1 MSRREIGIGLLG
13 LGTIAGQVA
22 QVIQER
28 GPALAAQSGIL
39 PVLRKVK
46 VLPLDLERPQARAL
60 GSGIVTTDD
69 GEFWSAPGVDIVIE
83 LIGGEHPALEY
94 QEKALRAG
102 KHVVT
107 ANKEV
112 IAKHGMSLLR
122 LAGERGL
129 HLRYEAAVGGG
140 MPLIAPF
147 QRDLV
152 ANRINGIFAI
162 INGTTNYILSRMSQE
177 GVDFAEVLAQA
188 QKLGYAEA
196 TPKNDIEGIDAA
208 YKLAIMATL
217 AFRSEVRPEQIF
229 REGIARLSARDF
241 QYARELGYAIKLL
254 AIAKHSEAGIEV
266 RVHPAFVPGDGFLA
280 QINGVFNAVLVDGDL
295 TGQVSFS
302 GKGAGPLPTS
312 SAVVADVMAIGHDT
326 VAGAVPPVF
335 PENPSCCVIPM
346 AEVVTRYYLRLSVDD
361 QPGML
366 AQIARTLGD
375 HSISIAS
382 AIQKQAGTR
391 AQVAEIVIV
400 THPARE
406 QEMQRALEE
415 LQDLSGVREI
425 GNFVRIE
432 D

>member
-1 MSRREIGIGLLG
+1 MPVREIGIGLLG
-13 LGTIAGQVA
+13 LGTIAGQTA

-28 GPALAAQSGIL
+28 GPALAARTGII
-39 PVLRKVK
+39 PVLRRVK
-46 VLPLDLERPQARAL
+46 VLPADLDRPQAQAMDRA
-60 GSGIVTTDD
+60 IITTDD
-69 GEFWSAPGVDIVIE
+69 DDFWATPGIDIVVE

-112 IAKHGMSLLR
+112 IAKHGVDLLR
-122 LAGERGL
+122 LAGEGGL

-147 QRDLV
+147 QRDLA
-152 ANRINGIFAI
+152 ANRVSGIYAV
-162 INGTTNYILSRMSQE
+162 INGTTNYILSRMTLD
-177 GVDFAEVLAQA
+177 GVDFAEALAQA

-196 TPKNDIEGIDAA
+196 NPKNDIEGVDAA

-229 REGIARLSARDF
+229 CEGISRLTARDF
-241 QYARELGYAIKLL
+241 RYARELGYAIKLL
-254 AIAKHSEAGIEV
+254 AVAKCSEAGIEA
-266 RVHPAFVPGDGFLA
+266 RVHPAFVPGDSFLA
-280 QINGVFNAVLVDGDL
+280 QINGVFNAVLVEGDL
-295 TGQVSFS
+295 TGQVTFS
-302 GKGAGPLPTS
+302 GQGAGPLPTS
-312 SAVVADVMAIGHDT
+312 SAVVADILAIGHDMT
-326 VAGAVPPVF
+326 VGAVPAF
-335 PENPSCCVIPM
+335 FEQDIRAVIPM
-346 AEVVTRYYLRLSVDD
+346 AEVVTRYYIRLSAAD
-361 QPGML
+361 QPGIL
-366 AQIARTLGD
+366 AQIARTFGD
-375 HSISIAS
+375 HNISIAS
-382 AIQKQAGTR
+382 AIQKQADAH

-406 QEMQRALEE
+406 QETERALGE
-415 LQDLSGVREI
+415 LQGLPGVRAV